1 MEEKS
6 KDVAL
11 SYDILTKFDDDLAHD
26 FLRWCL
32 DVEDLNEELLVIH
45 NVDVLPDLVI
55 NISSDGGSVQSL
67 FDMLSAL
74 TILPNRIIIRGFG
87 LVASSALFFYLIAG
101 DIRLANEYTE
111 FLYHNMSYSI
121 DQVNLESH
129 RRVLKESD
137 KLQAKIDRL
146 ITENSNITLKQLK
159 NKKNEDWIIDYKLAV
174 DLGVVNFVGNLRDLY
189 EEEES
194 GGKAETD

>member
-1 MEEKS
+1 MEKETKEVS
-6 KDVAL
+6 L